1 MVLTHQYLRYANH
14 SVWGVVASPTSNILL
29 LKNNVIVCP
38 ALEKVVVWDAR
49 KNVKLNE
56 MTEGTSTVTSLATH
70 DEKTIAVGYEDG
82 SVRIFGL
89 NSKLSSVVLSG
100 HTSSVTVL
108 KYDNTGTRLCSGSL
122 DTNVIVWDV
131 VSQSG
136 LFRLK
141 GHRGPINDCVFLQNS
156 NVLITSSKDTYIKLW
171 CLDSQHC
178 FETLT
183 NGRDEVWSIAVCRGE
198 TRLIA
203 GSNTAELR
211 VWSLA
216 QGGEL
221 GKRKSGEK
229 VVQCELLGALVRKSK
244 ERVNCLAVV
253 DGLVFC
259 QNNDSTIELFKV
271 RSAEE
276 QEKQLKRKRKKL
288 KNSSTVS
295 PEEVSLDVDEEIA
308 YMKTIKCSNK
318 LRSISCRAIKKA
330 KGGTKLCCL
339 FNNNKVQNYTLT
351 PDLEHQPTTTVEL
364 PGHRSD
370 IRAVRFTSDS
380 SRVLSVSDG
389 MAKLWSCKTQHC
401 IATVECGNGMCAVM
415 APGDQ
420 YAVVGT
426 KKGEVQLLDL
436 VSGVLVSSVTAH
448 SGCVWDIAMRHDSRG
463 FATGSADKFVK
474 FWEFVLVEG
483 RAGEKSR
490 IGVKHVKSL
499 QMTEDVLSV
508 CYSKNNKLLA
518 VSLLDCTVKVFFTDT
533 LKFFL
538 TLYGHKLPVT
548 SMDISSDSTL
558 IVTGSADKN
567 IKIWGLD
574 FGDCHK
580 SIFAHDEAVM
590 KVAFVPKTHQFFS
603 VGKDRKLKQWD
614 ADNFE
619 HIQTLE
625 GHQKE
630 VWCVDISGTGD
641 FVATSSHDKSI
652 RLWERTDE
660 PLVLEDERETARE
673 LQYEQSLVESQ
684 ETTIP
689 GENTENEAESAGKKS
704 METVRAAERIMEAV
718 EVYRQDK
725 ASEEE
730 YLEALKVDK
739 TAPPPDK
746 HIILSTM
753 KISSSDYV
761 LDVIMKVRPSELE
774 ESLLVLPFHYI
785 CDILVLLNEWLLRKQ
800 SVELC
805 CKCTFFLLRVHHNQ
819 IVANKVLVNVIESL
833 NKTTRSVVKEV
844 KDVIGF
850 NLAALKFLQLDQ
862 QETNES
868 FFKDFTGK
876 VKDVKRKKRAVLK
889 TVASG

>member
-1 MVLTHQYLRYANH
+1 MRDSTGIINAQYL
-14 SVWGVVASPTSNILL
+14 VPPFQ
-29 LKNNVIVCP
+29 VI
-38 ALEKVVVWDAR
+38 VWDAR

-56 MTEGTSTVTSLATH
+56 MSEGSSTVTSLATH
-70 DEKTIAVGYEDG
+70 DEKTVAAGYEDG
-82 SVRIFGL
+82 AVRIFGIE
-89 NSKLSSVVLSG
+89 SRLSSVVLSG

-108 KYDNTGTRLCSGSL
+108 KYDKSGTRLCSGSL
-122 DTNVIVWDV
+122 DTDVIVWDV

-141 GHRGPINDCVFLQNS
+141 GHKGPINDCIFLQNS

-183 NGRDEVWSIAVCRGE
+183 NGRDEVWSIAVCSDE

-203 GSNTAELR
+203 GSNAAELR
-211 VWSLA
+211 VWSLD

-229 VVQCELLGALVRKSK
+229 VVQCELLGALVRRSK

-253 DGLVFC
+253 ENLVFC

-271 RSAEE
+271 RTAEE

-288 KNSSTVS
+288 KSSTTINQD
-295 PEEVSLDVDEEIA
+295 EVSLDVEEEIV
-308 YMKTIKCSNK
+308 YMKSIKCSNK
-318 LRSISCRAIKKA
+318 LRSICCRPIKKA
-330 KGGTKLCCL
+330 KGGTKVCCL
-339 FNNNKVQNYTLT
+339 FNNNKVQNYSLT
-351 PDLEHQPTTTVEL
+351 ADLEHQPSTSL
-364 PGHRSD
+364 DLLGHRSD

-380 SRVLSVSDG
+380 SRVLTVSDG
-389 MAKLWSCKTQHC
+389 LAKLWSCKTQHC
-401 IATVECGNGMCAVM
+401 ITTVECGNGMCAVM

-436 VSGVLVSSVTAH
+436 VSGVLMSSIASH
-448 SGCVWDIAMRHDSRG
+448 SGCIWDIAMRHDTRG
-463 FATGSADKFVK
+463 FATGSADKLVK

-483 RAGEKSR
+483 SVGEKSK

-499 QMTEDVLSV
+499 QMTEDVLAV

-518 VSLLDCTVKVFFTDT
+518 VSLLDSTVKVFFTDT
-533 LKFFL
+533 LKFYIS
-538 TLYGHKLPVT
+538 LYRHKLPVT
-548 SMDISSDSTL
+548 SMDISSDNTL

-603 VGKDRKLKQWD
+603 VGKDKKLKQWD

-630 VWCVDISGTGD
+630 VWCVDVSGSGD
-641 FVATSSHDKSI
+641 FVVTSSHDKSI
-652 RLWERTDE
+652 RVWERTDE

-673 LQYEQSLVESQ
+673 LQYEQSLVASQ

-689 GENTENEAESAGKKS
+689 GENTDTEAQSAGKKS
-704 METVRAAERIMEAV
+704 METVRAAERIMEAI
-718 EVYRQDK
+718 EVYR
-725 ASEEE
+725 EERAKE
-730 YLEALKVDK
+730 EDFEEAQKVDK

-746 HIILSTM
+746 HVILSTLN
-753 KISSSDYV
+753 ISASDYV
-761 LDVIMKVRPSELE
+761 LDVIKKVRPSELE

-785 CDILVLLNEWLLRKQ
+785 CDILVLLNAWLLQNK

-819 IVANKVLVNVIESL
+819 IVAHKVLVNVIESL
-833 NKTTRSVVKEV
+833 NKTTREVIKGV

-862 QETNES
+862 QDTNES

-889 TVASG
+889 AVASG

>member
-1 MVLTHQYLRYANH
+1 MRDSTGIINAQYL
-14 SVWGVVASPTSNILL
+14 VPPFQ
-29 LKNNVIVCP
+29 VI
-38 ALEKVVVWDAR
+38 VWDAR

-56 MTEGTSTVTSLATH
+56 MSEGSSTVTSLATH
-70 DEKTIAVGYEDG
+70 DEKTVAAGYEDG
-82 SVRIFGL
+82 SVRIFGIE
-89 NSKLSSVVLSG
+89 SRLSSVVLSG

-108 KYDNTGTRLCSGSL
+108 KYDKSGTRLCSGSL
-122 DTNVIVWDV
+122 DTDVIVWDV

-141 GHRGPINDCVFLQNS
+141 GHKGPINDCIFLQNS

-183 NGRDEVWSIAVCRGE
+183 NGRDEVWSIAVCSDE

-203 GSNTAELR
+203 GSNAAELR
-211 VWSLA
+211 VWSLD

-229 VVQCELLGALVRKSK
+229 VVQCELLGALVRRSK

-253 DGLVFC
+253 ENLVFC

-271 RSAEE
+271 RTAEE

-288 KNSSTVS
+288 KSSTTINQD
-295 PEEVSLDVDEEIA
+295 EVSLDVEEEMV
-308 YMKTIKCSNK
+308 YMKSIKCSNK
-318 LRSISCRAIKKA
+318 LRSICCRPIKKA
-330 KGGTKLCCL
+330 KGGTKVCCL
-339 FNNNKVQNYTLT
+339 FNNNKVQNYSLT
-351 PDLEHQPTTTVEL
+351 ADLEHQPSTSL
-364 PGHRSD
+364 DLLGHRSD

-380 SRVLSVSDG
+380 SRVLTVSDG
-389 MAKLWSCKTQHC
+389 LAKLWSCKTQHC
-401 IATVECGNGMCAVM
+401 ITTVECGNGMCAVM

-436 VSGVLVSSVTAH
+436 VSGVLMSSIASH
-448 SGCVWDIAMRHDSRG
+448 SGCIWDIAMRHDTRG
-463 FATGSADKFVK
+463 FATGSADKLVK

-483 RAGEKSR
+483 SVGEKSK

-499 QMTEDVLSV
+499 QMTEDVLAV

-518 VSLLDCTVKVFFTDT
+518 VSLLDSTVKIFFTDT
-533 LKFFL
+533 LKFYIS
-538 TLYGHKLPVT
+538 LYGHKLPVT
-548 SMDISSDSTL
+548 SMDISSDNTL

-603 VGKDRKLKQWD
+603 VGKDKKLKQWD

-630 VWCVDISGTGD
+630 VWCVDVSGSGD
-641 FVATSSHDKSI
+641 FVVTSSHDKSI
-652 RLWERTDE
+652 RVWERTDE

-673 LQYEQSLVESQ
+673 LQYEQSLVASQ

-689 GENTENEAESAGKKS
+689 GENTDTEAQSAGKKS
-704 METVRAAERIMEAV
+704 METVRAAERIMEAI
-718 EVYRQDK
+718 EVYR
-725 ASEEE
+725 EERAKE
-730 YLEALKVDK
+730 EDFEEAQKVDK

-746 HIILSTM
+746 HVILSTLN
-753 KISSSDYV
+753 ISASDYV
-761 LDVIMKVRPSELE
+761 LDVIKKVRPSELE

-785 CDILVLLNEWLLRKQ
+785 CDILVLLNAWLLQNK

-819 IVANKVLVNVIESL
+819 IVAHKVLVKVIESL
-833 NKTTRSVVKEV
+833 NKTTREVIKGV

-862 QETNES
+862 QDTNES

-889 TVASG
+889 AVASG

>member
-1 MVLTHQYLRYANH
+1 MRDSTGIINAQYL
-14 SVWGVVASPTSNILL
+14 VPPFQ
-29 LKNNVIVCP
+29 VI
-38 ALEKVVVWDAR
+38 VWDAR

-56 MTEGTSTVTSLATH
+56 MSEGSSTVTSLATH
-70 DEKTIAVGYEDG
+70 DEKTVASGYEDG
-82 SVRIFGL
+82 SVRIFGIE
-89 NSKLSSVVLSG
+89 SRLSSVVLSG

-108 KYDNTGTRLCSGSL
+108 KYDKSGTRLCPGSL
-122 DTNVIVWDV
+122 DTDVIVWDV

-141 GHRGPINDCVFLQNS
+141 GHKGPINDCIFLQNS

-183 NGRDEVWSIAVCRGE
+183 NGRDEVWSIAVCSDE

-203 GSNTAELR
+203 GSNAAELR
-211 VWSLA
+211 VWSLD

-229 VVQCELLGALVRKSK
+229 VVQCELLGALVRRSK

-253 DGLVFC
+253 ENLVFC

-271 RSAEE
+271 RTAEE

-288 KNSSTVS
+288 KSSTTINQDK
-295 PEEVSLDVDEEIA
+295 VSLDVEEEMV
-308 YMKTIKCSNK
+308 YMKSIKCSNK
-318 LRSISCRAIKKA
+318 LRSICCRPIKKA
-330 KGGTKLCCL
+330 KGGTKVCCL
-339 FNNNKVQNYTLT
+339 FNNNKVQNYSLT
-351 PDLEHQPTTTVEL
+351 ADLEHQPSTSL
-364 PGHRSD
+364 DLLGHRSD

-380 SRVLSVSDG
+380 SRVLTVSDG
-389 MAKLWSCKTQHC
+389 LAKLWSCKTQHC
-401 IATVECGNGMCAVM
+401 ITTVECGNGMCAVM

-436 VSGVLVSSVTAH
+436 VSGVLMSSIASH
-448 SGCVWDIAMRHDSRG
+448 SGCIWDIAMRHDTRG
-463 FATGSADKFVK
+463 FATGSADKLVK

-483 RAGEKSR
+483 SVGEKSK

-499 QMTEDVLSV
+499 QMTEDVLAV
-508 CYSKNNKLLA
+508 CYSKSNKFLA
-518 VSLLDCTVKVFFTDT
+518 VSLLDSTVKVFFTDT
-533 LKFFL
+533 LKFYIS
-538 TLYGHKLPVT
+538 LYGHKLPVT
-548 SMDISSDSTL
+548 SMDISSDNTL

-603 VGKDRKLKQWD
+603 VGKDKKLKQWD

-630 VWCVDISGTGD
+630 VWCVDVSGSGD
-641 FVATSSHDKSI
+641 FVVTSSHDKSI
-652 RLWERTDE
+652 RVWERTDE

-673 LQYEQSLVESQ
+673 LQYEQSLVASQ

-689 GENTENEAESAGKKS
+689 GENTDTEAQSAGKKS
-704 METVRAAERIMEAV
+704 METVRAAERIMEAI
-718 EVYRQDK
+718 EVYR
-725 ASEEE
+725 EERAKE
-730 YLEALKVDK
+730 KDFEEAQKVDK

-746 HIILSTM
+746 HVILSTLN
-753 KISSSDYV
+753 ISASDYV
-761 LDVIMKVRPSELE
+761 LDVIKKVRPSELE

-785 CDILVLLNEWLLRKQ
+785 CDILVLLNAWLLQNK

-819 IVANKVLVNVIESL
+819 IVAHKVLVNVIESL
-833 NKTTRSVVKEV
+833 NKTTREVIKGV

-862 QETNES
+862 QDTNES

-889 TVASG
+889 AVASG

>member
-1 MVLTHQYLRYANH
+1 MVLTHQYLRYAHH
-14 SVWGVVASPTSNILL
+14 SVWGIIASPTSNILL

-38 ALEKVVVWDAR
+38 ALEKVIVWDAR

-56 MTEGTSTVTSLATH
+56 MSEGTSTVTSLATH

-82 SVRIFGL
+82 TVRIFGID
-89 NSKLSSVVLSG
+89 SALSNVVLSG
-100 HTSSVTVL
+100 HTSSVTTL
-108 KYDNTGTRLCSGSL
+108 KYDNTGTRLSSGSL

-136 LFRLK
+136 LYRLK
-141 GHRGPINDCVFLQNS
+141 GHKGPINDCIFLQNS

-183 NGRDEVWSIAVCRGE
+183 NGRDEVWSITVCSGE

-211 VWSLA
+211 VWSLD

-244 ERVNCLAVV
+244 DRVNCLTVV
-253 DGLVFC
+253 ENVVFC

-271 RSAEE
+271 KTEEE
-276 QEKQLKRKRKKL
+276 QEKLLKRKRKKL
-288 KNSSTVS
+288 KNSVNQDEAT
-295 PEEVSLDVDEEIA
+295 LHLDEEIM

-318 LRSISCRAIKKA
+318 LRSLSCRPLKKA
-330 KGGTKLCCL
+330 KGGIKICCL
-339 FNNNKVQNYTLT
+339 FNNNKVQNYNLT
-351 PDLEHQPTTTVEL
+351 PELEHQPSTSL
-364 PGHRSD
+364 DLLGHRSD
-370 IRAVRFTSDS
+370 VRAVRFTSDS
-380 SRVLSVSDG
+380 SRVLTVSDG
-389 MAKLWSCKTQHC
+389 LTKLWSCKTQHC
-401 IATVECGNGMCAVM
+401 ITTVECGNGMCAVM

-436 VSGVLVSSVTAH
+436 VSGVLVSSVAAH
-448 SGCVWDIAMRHDSRG
+448 GGCIWDIAMRHDTRG
-463 FATGSADKFVK
+463 FATGSADKLVK
-474 FWEFVLVEG
+474 FWDFVLVEG
-483 RAGEKSR
+483 GVGEKSR
-490 IGVKHVKSL
+490 IGVTHVKSL

-533 LKFFL
+533 LKFFIS
-538 TLYGHKLPVT
+538 LYGHKLPVT

-558 IVTGSADKN
+558 IITGSADKN

-590 KVAFVPKTHQFFS
+590 KVVFVPKTHLFFS

-625 GHQKE
+625 GHHKE
-630 VWCVDISGTGD
+630 VWCVDISGSGD

-652 RLWERTDE
+652 RIWERTDE

-673 LQYEQSLVESQ
+673 LQYEQSLVASQ
-684 ETTIP
+684 DTTIP
-689 GENTENEAESAGKKS
+689 GENAENEAESAGKKS
-704 METVRAAERIMEAV
+704 METVRAAERIMEAI
-718 EVYRQDK
+718 EVYREDTAKQQ
-725 ASEEE
+725 E
-730 YLEALKVDK
+730 YEEALLVDK
-739 TAPPPDK
+739 TAPPPDQ
-746 HIILSTM
+746 HIILS
-753 KISSSDYV
+753 SLNVSGSDYV
-761 LDVIMKVRPSELE
+761 LDVIKKVRPSELE

-785 CDILVLLNEWLLRKQ
+785 CDILILLNEWLLNKK

-833 NKTTRSVVKEV
+833 NKTTRQVVKEV

-862 QETNES
+862 QDTNES

-876 VKDVKRKKRAVLK
+876 VKDVKRKKRAILK
-889 TVASG
+889 TVAS